1 MVGLKLGRKYA
12 SAGIYTSTMSLTTT
26 TSSTNYLC
34 LCLQNAEF
42 VLCIDGIGQQSD
54 SNTMYM
60 HVSKPPKEGTHM
72 NSFYKQLRTTA
83 QSYENVTVEGI
94 HKKINLAEVQ
104 LAWEHERFSMKRMP
118 GFTLS
123 SLKSHKDPLRSTI
136 FVENQERNLQTAQRN
151 AKILA
156 EALGAYVFGNNNGE
170 LFSGSS
176 VIFLPASVFV
186 VVQAD

>member
-1 MVGLKLGRKYA
+1 M
-12 SAGIYTSTMSLTTT
+12 
-26 TSSTNYLC
+26 
-34 LCLQNAEF
+34 F
-42 VLCIDGIGQQSD
+42 
-54 SNTMYM
+54 M
-60 HVSKPPKEGTHM
+60 HVSKPPKEGTNM
-72 NSFYKQLRTTA
+72 NNFYKQLRTVA
-83 QSYENVTVEGI
+83 EKYENVTVEGV

-136 FVENQERNLQTAQRN
+136 FVENQDKNLETAQKN

-156 EALGAYVFGNNNGE
+156 EALGAYVFGNSNGE

-176 VIFLPASVFV
+176 VK
-186 VVQAD
+186 

>member
-1 MVGLKLGRKYA
+1 MSFLDFLKL
-12 SAGIYTSTMSLTTT
+12 LF
-26 TSSTNYLC
+26 
-34 LCLQNAEF
+34 LQNAEF

-54 SNTMYM
+54 TNTMYM
-60 HVSKPPKEGTHM
+60 HVSKPPKDGTNM
-72 NSFYKQLRTTA
+72 NNFYKQLRTTA
-83 QSYENVTVEGI
+83 QNYENVTVEGI

-136 FVENQERNLQTAQRN
+136 FVENQESNLQTAQRN

-176 VIFLPASVFV
+176 VRLST
-186 VVQAD
+186 

>member
-1 MVGLKLGRKYA
+1 
-12 SAGIYTSTMSLTTT
+12 
-26 TSSTNYLC
+26 
-34 LCLQNAEF
+34 
-42 VLCIDGIGQQSD
+42 
-54 SNTMYM
+54 MYM
-60 HVSKPPKEGTHM
+60 HVSKPPKDGTHM
-72 NSFYKQLRTTA
+72 NNFYKQLRTTA
-83 QSYENVTVEGI
+83 QNYENVTVEGI

-136 FVENQERNLQTAQRN
+136 FVENQDRNLQTAQRN

-176 VIFLPASVFV
+176 VKLPVFSYQFRMV
-186 VVQAD
+186 FSYFMFFNRQSQRNWSNRGCTYVQLQSTMT

>member
-1 MVGLKLGRKYA
+1 
-12 SAGIYTSTMSLTTT
+12 
-26 TSSTNYLC
+26 
-34 LCLQNAEF
+34 
-42 VLCIDGIGQQSD
+42 
-54 SNTMYM
+54 
-60 HVSKPPKEGTHM
+60 M
-72 NSFYKQLRTTA
+72 NNFYKQLRTIA
-83 QSYENVTVEGI
+83 QKYENVTVEGI

-123 SLKSHKDPLRSTI
+123 SLKSHKDPLRSTV
-136 FVENQERNLQTAQRN
+136 FVENQENNLQTAQRN

-176 VIFLPASVFV
+176 VTFTSFHQSIDGFFFNFSLFV
-186 VVQAD
+186 RSPRQFQRNWLSHGCTFVQLKSTMT